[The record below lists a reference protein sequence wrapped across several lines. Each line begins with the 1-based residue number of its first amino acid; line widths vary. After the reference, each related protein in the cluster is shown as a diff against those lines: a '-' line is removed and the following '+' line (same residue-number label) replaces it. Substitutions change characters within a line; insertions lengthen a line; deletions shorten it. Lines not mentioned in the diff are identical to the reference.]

1 MFKISRIEL
10 FIANKCSNDC
20 IFCSENSRF
29 DNSELP
35 FRFIVEVLKREK
47 KQGARLVHFM
57 GGEPTLHSKFIEI
70 LHAAKSLNYQTYVIS
85 NGIMFADEIFCSKT
99 FKYIDE
105 LCLSI
110 QGPDKYVHNLHTC
123 SKNSFGILI
132 KAFKNVK
139 KYYKKVFFVNITIT
153 KYNAAS
159 LTDIFKV
166 VSKYS
171 PHCVRCLNLVPSG
184 NAKNDYKNLVVNFSK
199 LKQYSRK
206 LTEYSKESGI
216 PLRFGG
222 VPLCILG
229 RDNFTYAFE
238 VYEPEMRIGRRF
250 KNDSEM
256 CLWNREISIQKSISN
271 FSSNII
277 DMSRIK
283 IAKCIKCRLFSVC
296 GGIFEEYLKIYG
308 EKEFTPFK

>member
-1 MFKISRIEL
+1 MFKINRIEL
-10 FIANKCSNDC
+10 FIANKCSNNC

-35 FRFIVEVLKREK
+35 FGFIIKVLKKEK
-47 KQGARLVHFM
+47 KRGARLVHFM
-57 GGEPTLHSKFIEI
+57 GGEPTLHSKFLEI
-70 LHAAKSLNYQTYVIS
+70 LHAAKNLNYQIYVIS
-85 NGIMFADEIFCSKT
+85 NGVMFTDKVFCNRA
-99 FKYIDE
+99 FEYIDD

-110 QGPDKYVHNLHTC
+110 QGPDEYVHNLHTGN
-123 SKNSFGILI
+123 KNSFKILI
-132 KAFKNVK
+132 KAFKNVR
-139 KYYKKVFFVNITIT
+139 KYYKKAFLVNVTIT
-153 KYNAAS
+153 KHNAAS
-159 LTDIFKV
+159 LLDIFKV

-171 PHCVRCLNLVPSG
+171 PRCVRYLNLVPSG

-199 LKQYSRK
+199 LKQYILK
-206 LTEYSKESGI
+206 LAEYSKESGI

-229 RDNFTYAFE
+229 KDNFMYAFE
-238 VYEPEMRIGRRF
+238 VYEPEMRIGKRF

-256 CLWNREISIQKSISN
+256 CLWNREISTRKSISN

-308 EKEFTPFK
+308 DKEFAPFK